1 MSRPYAKLPHR
12 KRTKALGFAAWGGS
26 SIVFSCLHS
35 FGASAAIQNAGRV
48 GASKRGEDGGP
59 VHFAQVYTV
68 LLPRRDCAPGPENQS
83 PEGAPKPSTTRK
95 QHGHRHNEVTHH
107 GL

>member
-12 KRTKALGFAAWGGS
+12 KRTKALGFAALGGGGLVS
-26 SIVFSCLHS
+26 SSRVFT
-35 FGASAAIQNAGRV
+35 SAAIQNAGRV

-83 PEGAPKPSTTRK
+83 PEGAPKPMACSA
-95 QHGHRHNEVTHH
+95 
-107 GL
+107 

>member
-1 MSRPYAKLPHR
+1 MTGGCAAR
-12 KRTKALGFAAWGGS
+12 GFAACHGHMQNFPIANVPRLWASRLWGGGGLVS
-26 SIVFSCLHS
+26 SSRVFT
-35 FGASAAIQNAGRV
+35 SAAIQNAGRV

-83 PEGAPKPSTTRK
+83 PEGAPKPMACSA
-95 QHGHRHNEVTHH
+95 
-107 GL
+107 